1 MYTLYTNKKYIDN
14 NLNIDV
20 YLTNFNDDDDEENK
34 NRISV
39 AIELVPLNKSITLIF
54 QKNKFVSA
62 SFRRI
67 INANRFSFLYKN
79 NKCIVKDIYR
89 NEKIFEMNGLKS
101 ESFIDLQKYY
111 QISENDLINEI
122 NLATNIVNYIV
133 FIYTPK
139 DLENLYDK
147 GNTKLI

>member
-1 MYTLYTNKKYIDN
+1 MIINTKYKMYILYTNKKHINN

-20 YLTNFNDDDDEENK
+20 YLTDFNDDDEENK

-39 AIELVPLNKSITLIF
+39 AIELVPLNKSITLVF
-54 QKNKFVSA
+54 QNNKFISA

-67 INANRFSFLYKN
+67 MNANRFSFLYKN
-79 NKCIVKDIYR
+79 NKCLVKDIYR

-122 NLATNIVNYIV
+122 NLATNIVDYIV
-133 FIYTPK
+133 FFVYNKRFRKFI
-139 DLENLYDK
+139 
-147 GNTKLI
+147 